1 MVNKSPGRL
10 IVWSPRKRRR
20 AILRRY
26 QALGK
31 ARISLSRLMSYLKE
45 AEPMSHTAK
54 EESVTFVQV
63 RHTLKTVL
71 QSEHTG
77 SICSFKLTQE

>member
-1 MVNKSPGRL
+1 M
-10 IVWSPRKRRR
+10 
-20 AILRRY
+20 LRRY

-54 EESVTFVQV
+54 EEIITFVQM
-63 RHTLKTVL
+63 RHALKKVL

-77 SICSFKLTQE
+77 SIFP